1 MISIIVTSYE
11 GSSLNDISDL
21 FASIKAQTNQDF
33 EVIYVTEGSEDLYAF
48 VKRETFGMNGP
59 ATVVQNDAQ
68 TGLAEARNLGAS
80 LAKGEI
86 ICFVD
91 DDVVL
96 HPFWAGAVVAA
107 LDKGTEIAGI
117 TGPAFPLWEV
127 ENLNWVPIAF
137 DWLIGCTRWYHSN
150 RIVEVANCWGMNMA
164 FRRSSFF
171 EVNGFSTGV
180 TEKSRYLRPGARK
193 RNREEDAGKAIGIAE
208 DVGIS
213 IKMRR
218 KRLKLCYVPDMLVH
232 HKVYPYR
239 VSAEFVIRRASFIGF
254 SRRKVRNSLSGPEF
268 KILEKE
274 RGLLFGAAKE
284 ILFSRKSVHTNLED
298 IKKRIRLT
306 ILVLFSLMYGYLF
319 SPI

>member
-1 MISIIVTSYE
+1 MSIIVTSYE
-11 GSSLNDISDL
+11 ASSPSDISDL

-33 EVIYVTEGSEDLYAF
+33 EIIYVTEGSDDLYTF
-48 VKRETFGMNGP
+48 VKRETFGMNNP
-59 ATVVQNDAQ
+59 TTVVQNNAQ

-96 HPFWAGAVVAA
+96 HPLWTGAVVAA
-107 LDKGTEIAGI
+107 FDKGTEIAGI

-137 DWLIGCTRWYHSN
+137 DWLIGCTRWYHSD
-150 RIVEVANCWGMNMA
+150 RIAEVANCWGMNMA
-164 FRRSSFF
+164 FRRSRFF
-171 EVNGFSTGV
+171 EADGFSTGA

-193 RNREEDAGKAIGIAE
+193 RNRREGAEKAIGIAE
-208 DVGIS
+208 DVEIS
-213 IKMRR
+213 MKIRR
-218 KRLKLCYVPDMLVH
+218 KNLKLCYVPDMLVY

-254 SRRKVRNSLSGPEF
+254 SRREVRNSLSGHES

-284 ILFSRKSVHTNLED
+284 ILFGRKSAHMNLED
-298 IKKRIRLT
+298 MKKRIRLT